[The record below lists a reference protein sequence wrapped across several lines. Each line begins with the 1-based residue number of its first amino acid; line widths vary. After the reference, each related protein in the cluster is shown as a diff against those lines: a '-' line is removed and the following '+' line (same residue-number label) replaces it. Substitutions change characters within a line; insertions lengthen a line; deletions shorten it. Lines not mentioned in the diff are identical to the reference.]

1 MYFKDFKPSYLRLY
15 RTGELEKRVNIC
27 REKLRNCNICPRNCR
42 VNRYEQRGTYCRT
55 GLNPVVSSVGPHF
68 GEESPLVGIHGSGTI
83 FFTFCN
89 LKCVFCQNYE
99 ISQLGTGEEIT
110 PEELSKM
117 MLSLQGRGCH
127 NINLVSPTHVVPQIL
142 EALLIAAGEGLHIPL
157 VYNSGGYD
165 TEETISI
172 LDGIIDIYM
181 PDIKYSDDRFSR
193 KYSSAPNYFEVVKV
207 AVKEMHRQVGDL
219 QISDDGIAMRGLLVR
234 HLVLP
239 EGIAGSESVMK
250 FLAEEISI
258 HTYINIM
265 DQYRP
270 CYNAFKFKELSRRI
284 TYNEFE
290 SALFLAQKY
299 NLYRFNSID

>member
-250 FLAEEISI
+250 FLGEEISI

>member
-1 MYFKDFKPSYLRLY
+1 MHFKDFRPSYLELY
-15 RTGELEKRVNIC
+15 RTGELEKRVNIF
-27 REKLRNCNICPRNCR
+27 REKLKSCSICPRNCR
-42 VNRYEQRGTYCRT
+42 VNRYRERGTYCRT
-55 GLNPVVSSVGPHF
+55 GINPVVSSFGPHF
-68 GEESPLVGIHGSGTI
+68 GEELPLVGIYGSGTI

-89 LKCVFCQNYE
+89 LRCVFCQNYE
-99 ISQLGTGEEIT
+99 ISQRGIGEEVT
-110 PEELSKM
+110 SQELARM
-117 MLSLQGRGCH
+117 MLFLQERGCH

-181 PDIKYSDDRFSR
+181 PDIKYSDDRFSK
-193 KYSSAPNYFEVVKV
+193 KYSSAPNYFEVVKG

-239 EGIAGSESVMK
+239 EGIAGTESVMR
-250 FLAEEISI
+250 FLAEEISVN
-258 HTYINIM
+258 TYVNIM

-270 CYNAFKFKELSRRI
+270 CYNAYQFNEISRRI
-284 TYNEFE
+284 TQKEFD
-290 SALFLAQKY
+290 SAVSMAKKY
-299 NLYRFNSID
+299 NLYRLDGFY